1 VVLAGFNGAS
11 KSTLL
16 SILNQSCEADEGD
29 ISRSRQLQLESVEQ
43 FISIDL
49 MELALLEALLDKLS
63 NDEKDFGEYK
73 IQQCLRELS
82 FNPAEFY
89 YKVADL
95 SGGQKNHLIFARAI
109 INAPNLILFD
119 ELTNHLDLQTLMFLR
134 QN

>member
-1 VVLAGFNGAS
+1 MVLVGFNGAG

-16 SILNQSCEADEGD
+16 SILSKSCEADEGA
-29 ISRSRQLQLESVEQ
+29 ISRSRQLQLESAEQ

-49 MELALLEALLDKLS
+49 MELTLLEALLDKLS
-63 NDEKDFGEYK
+63 NDDKDFGEYK
-73 IQQCLRELS
+73 VQQCLRELG
-82 FNPAEFY
+82 FKPAEFY

-119 ELTNHLDLQTLMFLR
+119 EPTNHLDLQTLMFLR